1 MGVSSLSIFATSVA
15 MLVASPHAER
25 SSRIV
30 TVNDNSAN
38 EECGEDSKIGNARN
52 GWKVRSMRD
61 SVRERVRIPKK
72 QPAKKKRRYIL
83 M

>member
-15 MLVASPHAER
+15 MLAASPHAER
-25 SSRIV
+25 YKGIV

-38 EECGEDSKIGNARN
+38 EECGEDSKIGGASSSWNH
-52 GWKVRSMRD
+52 RSSHD
-61 SVRERVRIPKK
+61 SVKERAQAPKK